1 VCVCVKPLLSSVTS
15 FRIKFCFS
23 LTLHTFF
30 RVYFLREMKKS
41 FDGYTQEARSKTPQ
55 QLAFLVNICDDL
67 ARTDSISIT
76 GDNEILQKTSNEKLL
91 SDAMFHIKFEENE
104 RENERVS
111 RIDEKKTLFTVDN
124 SRSQSSCC
132 LHSSPSPR
140 ELLSSSMI
148 IITACNILCTIK

>member
-1 VCVCVKPLLSSVTS
+1 
-15 FRIKFCFS
+15 
-23 LTLHTFF
+23 
-30 RVYFLREMKKS
+30 MKKS

-55 QLAFLVNICDDL
+55 QLASLVNICDDL
-67 ARTDSISIT
+67 ARADSISIT
-76 GDNEILQKTSNEKLL
+76 ADNEILQKTSNEKLL

-104 RENERVS
+104 REKERVR

-124 SRSQSSCC
+124 SRSQSSC